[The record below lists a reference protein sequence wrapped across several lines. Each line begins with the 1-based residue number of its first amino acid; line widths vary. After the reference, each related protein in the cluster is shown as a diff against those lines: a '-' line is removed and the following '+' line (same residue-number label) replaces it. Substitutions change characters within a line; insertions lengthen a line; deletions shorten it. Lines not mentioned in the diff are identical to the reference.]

1 MTRRERARQARQDRL
16 TLHARE
22 ALQDVAEAREG
33 VSCKDDRT
41 MRHKARLT
49 AHAQALAAEQ
59 GPAYVVALFGS
70 LAGHFG
76 GDLSPRSIARRDA
89 EKVFGGGA

>member
-1 MTRRERARQARQDRL
+1 MTRRERAREARKARL

-33 VSCKDDRT
+33 VSSKDDRT

-49 AHAQALAAEQ
+49 AHAQALAVEQ

-76 GDLSPRSIARRDA
+76 GELTPRSIARQDA